1 MAILFNNCKQMR
13 MTNAF
18 NQRPRGMLMES
29 AQGVRSTTKGESRK
43 RTEESLLS
51 SGRFRLSPATGGGS
65 AAFQFYQLGF
75 YVARSLLWYFLGL
88 QESTVFLVPLVPLP
102 PVLAVV
108 LGNLLHFF
116 MLGGQLR
123 RAVGFRRQRLIALP

>member
-1 MAILFNNCKQMR
+1 MKN
-13 MTNAF
+13 
-18 NQRPRGMLMES
+18 RPV
-29 AQGVRSTTKGESRK
+29 GVYSEPSDSSF
-43 RTEESLLS
+43 SLP
-51 SGRFRLSPATGGGS
+51 RGGGS

-75 YVARSLLWYFLGL
+75 YVARSLLWHFLGL
-88 QESTVFLVPLVPLP
+88 QESTVFLVPLVPLVPLP

>member
-1 MAILFNNCKQMR
+1 MPPWQRTAQLDARAGEAI
-13 MTNAF
+13 
-18 NQRPRGMLMES
+18 PRGKAGSE
-29 AQGVRSTTKGESRK
+29 RRK
-43 RTEESLLS
+43 ACFHPGG
-51 SGRFRLSPATGGGS
+51 SGFHLPRGGGS

-88 QESTVFLVPLVPLP
+88 QKSTVFLVPLIPLP
-102 PVLAVV
+102 PVLAAV

>member
-1 MAILFNNCKQMR
+1 M
-13 MTNAF
+13 
-18 NQRPRGMLMES
+18 
-29 AQGVRSTTKGESRK
+29 
-43 RTEESLLS
+43 LS
-51 SGRFRLSPATGGGS
+51 SEWFRLSPATGRVGSS
-65 AAFQFYQLGF
+65 AASQFYQLGF

-88 QESTVFLVPLVPLP
+88 QESTVFLVPLVPLVPLP
-102 PVLAVV
+102 PVLAAV